1 MEERMNK
8 EQVISLIESI
18 NLDIEDFT
26 ILSSSG
32 LVLRG
37 IMETAGDLDIAV
49 TMKGLNKLKEQFD
62 IRKKNEF
69 FYTVTDKI
77 ECVQD
82 DMIGKRTK
90 IGNYYCQ
97 NINEYLNYLKNSERE
112 KDKLRVALVE
122 EYIRNGNVE

>member
-49 TMKGLNKLKEQFD
+49 TMKGLNRLKEQFD
-62 IRKKNEF
+62 VRKKNEF

-77 ECVQD
+77 EWVQD

>member
-49 TMKGLNKLKEQFD
+49 TMKGLNRLKEQFD
-62 IRKKNEF
+62 VRKKNEF

-97 NINEYLNYLKNSERE
+97 NIIEYLNYLKNSERE